1 MTGFI
6 DRLGELTKIELEDL
20 PYIEA
25 NASDPEKDKGGS
37 ASDLLAL
44 SYRFLA
50 VSDYIL
56 KGDIISFRSN
66 LIKASS
72 IQNNL
77 FDRFEK
83 GEAIAPSLVT
93 MLSYQALFNA
103 LASADWH
110 LSEVLALKMGG
121 REDIEKKVDH
131 PFDYA
136 MGYCLKSF
144 VLGDQTEMKRWH
156 SELAKQCEK
165 KDNMNFRGYPLV
177 FQGILNRNSS
187 EVNVGFEELLR
198 GHKKLCKGRGVFKNT
213 VDEILCIWGLGMANL
228 VRKKGLN
235 VAISDELIPN
245 ELIV

>member
-121 REDIEKKVDH
+121 REDIEKKVIDAIGE
-131 PFDYA
+131 PTSSGDNLKMWELKGQRLVLEIPLTARY
-136 MGYCLKSF
+136 GYL
-144 VLGDQTEMKRWH
+144 H
-156 SELAKQCEK
+156 
-165 KDNMNFRGYPLV
+165 
-177 FQGILNRNSS
+177 
-187 EVNVGFEELLR
+187 LLYQ
-198 GHKKLCKGRGVFKNT
+198 
-213 VDEILCIWGLGMANL
+213 D
-228 VRKKGLN
+228 
-235 VAISDELIPN
+235 
-245 ELIV
+245 